1 MDIEEIKKEKQ
12 ILEDKIFKLLTDFSD
27 KTTIIPDDV
36 NLDILY
42 VTTYDNPNKKI
53 VQGVQVEATI

>member
-1 MDIEEIKKEKQ
+1 MDIGEVKKEKK

-36 NLDILY
+36 NLDILH